1 MYHLENLLEVLGY
14 LKIDVHFLQ
23 CMGKITKIGVSQK
36 SLASLHF
43 STEISEYCQTPVC
56 EAKLLKY

>member
-14 LKIDVHFLQ
+14 LKIDVHFQ
-23 CMGKITKIGVSQK
+23 CMGKIAKIRVSQK

-43 STEISEYCQTPVC
+43 RTEISEYYQTPVC